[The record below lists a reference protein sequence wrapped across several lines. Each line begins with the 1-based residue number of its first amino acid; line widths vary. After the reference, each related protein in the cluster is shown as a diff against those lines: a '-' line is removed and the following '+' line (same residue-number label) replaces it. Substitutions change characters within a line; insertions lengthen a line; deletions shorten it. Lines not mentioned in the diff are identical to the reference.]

1 MKKQEIITA
10 VAEKESKY
18 YDLVSYARKTQEQY
32 DTYPLVKEL
41 VDRVETEFPT
51 EIKELQGE
59 GGDWSHGFNS
69 GMLAGMRYVLSLY
82 DMGKEQADEEFPFL
96 DT

>member
-41 VDRVETEFPT
+41 VDRLETEFPT
-51 EIKELQGE
+51 ETKQLQGNE
-59 GGDWSHGFNS
+59 GDWTHGFNS